1 MYNFYPLI
9 LSFMDTL
16 NDWNEKLNSF
26 AEKHLNNVGVGT
38 AIIGIIFVVAVWGI
52 GALNKK

>member
-16 NDWNEKLNSF
+16 NDWNEKLNNF

-38 AIIGIIFVVAVWGI
+38 AIIGILFVVAVWGI

>member
-16 NDWNEKLNSF
+16 NDWNEKLNGF

>member
-16 NDWNEKLNSF
+16 NDWNEKLNNF

>member
-16 NDWNEKLNSF
+16 NDWNEKLNNF
-26 AEKHLNNVGVGT
+26 AEKYLNNVGAGT